1 VVGCC
6 CYVREETSADV
17 AIRSKSVLRLDS
29 DVISKSHIIHFT
41 RTTLKLLFLTHPF
54 HSISITPPTHSHPQI
69 LYTPL
74 LKVLAKK
81 KKKKNQ

>member
-6 CYVREETSADV
+6 CYIREETSADA
-17 AIRSKSVLRLDS
+17 AIRSKSVLRLDP

-41 RTTLKLLFLTHPF
+41 RTILKFLFLTHPF
-54 HSISITPPTHSHPQI
+54 HSIYITPPTHSRPQV

-74 LKVLAKK
+74 LKVLAK
-81 KKKKNQ
+81 